1 MIKKLP
7 LVALCSVIVSS
18 FFLYAS
24 ASAINY
30 GGIGGRPVYSNPSN
44 PRTQSI
50 FIFTLKP
57 GQSGSNAVEVQNDT
71 NQTQTIAV
79 DAVDSELATG
89 GQFTCKQAVE
99 PKTDVGAWINL
110 QSTSVTVPANSTR
123 DVPFT
128 VTVPDSNTISV
139 GEHDGCITLQASSQT
154 AAPSN
159 KNGIVLSF
167 RTAIRVVVTI
177 PGKLVKKLG
186 ITSVKVAN
194 GSDGSYLV
202 TPSID
207 NQGNVSL
214 DAKLHLQLLSFY
226 GASSQT
232 VDEGTMPVLPQSSM
246 VSSYDLNH
254 PFWGGFYVARATVSY
269 NDDPNTGLGLQ
280 DNSNQKILVMDSAV
294 FFATPKPLAAI
305 IEIIVLLAVVL
316 ALYWLIRT
324 RKFNRQVN
332 TSWEKYIVKH
342 GDTLE
347 KLAERTGVSWKK
359 LAVSNK
365 IKAPY
370 TLTEKQ
376 TIKLPP
382 KPKD

>member
-71 NQTQTIAV
+71 NQTQTITV

>member
-71 NQTQTIAV
+71 NQTQTITV

-202 TPSID
+202 TPSIN

>member
-1 MIKKLP
+1 MKKKLT
-7 LVALCSVIVSS
+7 LVVLSLALVPS
-18 FFLYAS
+18 FFLFAS

-30 GGIGGRPVYSNPSN
+30 GGIGGRPVYTNPSN

-71 NQTQTIAV
+71 NQTQTIAI

-99 PKTDVGAWINL
+99 PKTSVGAWINL
-110 QSTSVTVPANSTR
+110 QSSSVTVPANSNQ

-128 VTVPDSNTISV
+128 VTVPNSNTVSV

-177 PGKLVKKLG
+177 PGKLVKKLAL
-186 ITSVKVAN
+186 TSVKVAS
-194 GSDGSYLV
+194 GSSGSYLV
-202 TPSID
+202 TPAINND
-207 NQGNVSL
+207 GNVSL
-214 DAKLHLQLLSFY
+214 DAKLRLQLVSFY

-232 VDEGTMPVLPQSSM
+232 VNEGTMPVLPQSSM
-246 VSSYDLNH
+246 VSSYDLSH
-254 PFWGGFYVARATVSY
+254 PFWGGFYVARATVSF
-269 NDDPNTGLGLQ
+269 NDNPNTGLGLQ
-280 DNSNQKILVMDSAV
+280 DNSNQKVLVMNSSV
-294 FFATPKPLAAI
+294 FFATPKPLAAV
-305 IEIIVLLAVVL
+305 IELIVLIIVVGAI
-316 ALYWLIRT
+316 YWLVRT
-324 RKFNRQVN
+324 RKWNRMV
-332 TSWEKYIVKH
+332 TTKWENYSVKH

-347 KLAERTGVSWKK
+347 SLAEKTGVSWKK
-359 LAVSNK
+359 LAASNK

-370 TLTEKQ
+370 TLSDKQ

-382 KPKD
+382 KHKD